1 MEVGEIVSYFVN
13 TDTSMIEVS
22 FRFEDDEDDVVRNDS
37 IEFSVAEFYGLDLSE
52 TDLDYYPED
61 FEDDYDDDDTD
72 DEIKI
77 KESEL
82 ISFLNEYYEVNPDK
96 LPETELY

>member
-13 TDTSMIEVS
+13 TDTNMIEVS
-22 FRFEDDEDDVVRNDS
+22 FKFEDDEDDVVRNDS

-61 FEDDYDDDDTD
+61 FEDDYGDDDTD

-96 LPETELY
+96 LPDTELY